1 MALACCGC
9 NAVIEGLGEPK
20 ISGVTLGKT
29 RQGVGLVRDQVD
41 ALADG

>member
-20 ISGVTLGKT
+20 VSGVTLGKT
-29 RQGVGLVRDQVD
+29 RQRVAVVRH
-41 ALADG
+41 